1 MFDPLSKTHDLG
13 IGRLLDRI
21 RDAVSETMHALVESA
36 PDAIV
41 IIDGDGQIVLV
52 NAQVERL
59 FGYARDALLGQPIEI
74 LVPERFHAA
83 HRAHRFDYF
92 MTPVVRA
99 MGAGLEL
106 YGCRQDGSEFPVE
119 ISLSPLETEDG
130 VLAMSSIRDITERK
144 AAEAR
149 FRALLEAAPDAVVTV
164 NETGTIVLVN
174 TQALEL
180 FGYKRGELVGQ
191 NIDLLLPNRFRHDH
205 HVHRTAFMTDPR
217 RRPMGVDLDLFAE
230 RKDGSEFPA
239 EVSLSPLQT
248 PEGLLV
254 MSAVRDITDRLRAE
268 RALQLQEQLEARVA
282 ERTAQLEAA
291 NRELEAFSY
300 SVSHD
305 LRAPLRAIN
314 GFGQILVEDYA
325 DAFTAESR
333 RYLDLMVSNATQ
345 MGLLIDDLLSYARLS
360 RLPLQTHVIDT
371 TALVQAVIADLRSGI
386 GERDVAFNVQPLPPC
401 QADTVALRQVFVNL
415 LENALKFT
423 RQQSPAVIDIFWD
436 DADEPAGAY
445 VVRDNGVG
453 FDMQY
458 AGKLFG
464 VFQRLHHSD
473 VFEGTGV
480 GLATVHRI
488 VTRHGGRVWADAQ
501 PNVGARF
508 AFTLPLVHRPSDAD
522 A

>member
-1 MFDPLSKTHDLG
+1 MFNPASTTHDLG

-41 IIDGDGQIVLV
+41 IVDSDGRIVLV

-59 FGYARDALLGQPIEI
+59 FGYTRDALLGQSIEI
-74 LVPERFHAA
+74 LVPERFHAQ
-83 HRAHRFDYF
+83 HRTHRFDYF
-92 MTPVVRA
+92 MAPVVRA
-99 MGAGLEL
+99 MGVGLEL
-106 YGCRQDGSEFPVE
+106 HGRRQDGSEFPVE

-130 VLAMSSIRDITERK
+130 VLAMSSIRDISERK
-144 AAEAR
+144 SAEAR

-164 NETGTIVLVN
+164 DESGTIVLVN

-180 FGYKRGELVGQ
+180 FGYERSELVG
-191 NIDLLLPNRFRHDH
+191 NSIDLLLPDRFQNQH
-205 HVHRTAFMTDPR
+205 HVHRTAYLATPR
-217 RRPMGVDLDLFAE
+217 RRPMGVGLDLFAK

-239 EVSLSPLQT
+239 EISLSPLET

-254 MSAVRDITDRLRAE
+254 MSAIRDITDRLRAE
-268 RALQLQEQLEARVA
+268 RALLLNEQLEARVA

-291 NRELEAFSY
+291 NHELEAFSY

-325 DAFTAESR
+325 DAFNPESR

-345 MGLLIDDLLSYARLS
+345 MGVLIDDLLTYARLS
-360 RLPLQTHVIDT
+360 RQPLQTREVDT
-371 TALVQAVIADLRSGI
+371 TALVHAIIADLRDEI
-386 GERDVAFNVQPLPPC
+386 GDRAVEFIVQPLPSC
-401 QADTVALRQVFVNL
+401 QADILVLRQVFVNL
-415 LENALKFT
+415 LQNAVKFT
-423 RQQSPAVIDIFWD
+423 RGRTPAMIEVAWD
-436 DADEPAGAY
+436 AAAAPDGAY

-464 VFQRLHHSD
+464 VFQRMHRSD
-473 VFEGTGV
+473 AFEGTGV
-480 GLATVHRI
+480 GLAIVKRI
-488 VTRHGGRVWADAQ
+488 VTRHGGRVWADAE
-501 PNVGARF
+501 PNVGATF
-508 AFTLPLVHRPSDAD
+508 AFTLPPAERVPDAD
-522 A
+522 G